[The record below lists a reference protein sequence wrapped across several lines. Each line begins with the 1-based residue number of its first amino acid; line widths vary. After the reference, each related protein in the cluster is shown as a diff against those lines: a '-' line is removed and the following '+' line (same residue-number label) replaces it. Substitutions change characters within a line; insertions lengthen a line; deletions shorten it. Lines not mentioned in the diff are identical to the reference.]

1 MELFESSQED
11 RDIDIK
17 IERLQTLEGT
27 SELGDQPFVR
37 YNVTVYLPLLD
48 DVFPLIHVGSR
59 LQDCPFCHVLEPC
72 TKIAM

>member
-1 MELFESSQED
+1 MELFERSQED

-17 IERLQTLEGT
+17 IERFQTLEGT

-37 YNVTVYLPLLD
+37 YSVTVYLPLLD
-48 DVFPLIHVGSR
+48 IFFPLIHVGSR
-59 LQDCPFCHVLEPC
+59 LQDCPLCHVLEPC